1 MFLPRYLSLFITPS
15 CIQQPLWLPGSTVQ
29 QYASSYMWDCFR
41 AVQSAGVSESYHS
54 CLLTVCRKRPVPKPW
69 KSHICYSMPFTLPHR
84 SSTQALSKGTTGS
97 KNQRMQETDG
107 IFHNFLQT
115 DSVQSLTFADGFLLQ
130 LPQSN
135 QTLFS
140 ALFVCLQLI
149 ALNLIPTSAHLVI
162 VLSPISNTHQSQ
174 HMIHQTSFFL

>member
-15 CIQQPLWLPGSTVQ
+15 CIQQPLWLQGSTIQ
-29 QYASSYMWDCFR
+29 QYASSYVR
-41 AVQSAGVSESYHS
+41 EGYI
-54 CLLTVCRKRPVPKPW
+54 PKPW
-69 KSHICYSMPFTLPHR
+69 KSHICYSIPFTLPHR
-84 SSTQALSKGTTGS
+84 SSTQALLKGTTGS

-107 IFHNFLQT
+107 IFQNFLQT
-115 DSVQSLTFADGFLLQ
+115 DSVQSLTFGFLSQ

-140 ALFVCLQLI
+140 ALFVCLQLT

-162 VLSPISNTHQSQ
+162 ALSPISNTHQSQ